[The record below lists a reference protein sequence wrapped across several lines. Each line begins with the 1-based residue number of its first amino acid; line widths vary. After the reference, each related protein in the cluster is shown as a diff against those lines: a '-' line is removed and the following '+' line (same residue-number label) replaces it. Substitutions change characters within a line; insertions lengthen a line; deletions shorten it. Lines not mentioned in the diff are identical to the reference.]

1 MLRSNKSLISSLICV
16 VGLLAAGLASGTD
29 IKVMLSGDQEVP
41 PVKTQAS
48 AEAILTVADDGS
60 VSGKITTKGI
70 AGTMAHIHMAA
81 AGTNGPVIVK
91 LSKDGDTYSVPAGTK
106 LDADQLK
113 ALRAGGLYVNVHSA
127 ENKGGELRA
136 QLP

>member
-1 MLRSNKSLISSLICV
+1 MLRSNKSLLLSLICV
-16 VGLLAAGLASGTD
+16 FGLLSGGLASGKD
-29 IKVMLSGDQEVP
+29 IKVMLTGNQEVP
-41 PVKTQAS
+41 PVKTMAS
-48 AEAILTVADDGS
+48 GEATLTIADDGS

-81 AGTNGPVIVK
+81 AGANGPVIVK

-106 LDADQLK
+106 LDAAQMK
-113 ALRAGGLYVNVHSA
+113 ALASGGLYVNVHSA

>member
-81 AGTNGPVIVK
+81 AGANGPVIVK

>member
-1 MLRSNKSLISSLICV
+1 MLRSNKSLISSLVCV
-16 VGLLAAGLASGTD
+16 FGLLAGGLASGKD

-48 AEAILTVADDGS
+48 GEATLTVADDGS

-81 AGTNGPVIVK
+81 AGANGPVIVK